1 MVSVAT
7 CCRRRRRRR
16 HRCCCCCCIVHN
28 SLTLSWYTS
37 TTTAIEIL
45 EGILWSQPQDL
56 VPVENSTQ
64 QTCSLRNKC
73 LTLIAW
79 LFIIFWQPYFAIFA
93 CRRGG
98 RHRNWTLLEVPEKLS
113 LLFGMSM
120 IASYLYTITSAKTAL
135 LRTLADSDY
144 LSYLNTETCTYLGR
158 GGHFHWTLASADSFI
173 VPNSYT
179 YALLWFSCS
188 FARPLRLFSGIL
200 FFGLVLFMMFLV
212 ELGGSFE
219 AGSVWCWSAIIL
231 ILYITVQ
238 PYLLPIHDCGRSNDN
253 TQHEKPK
260 SITSRVSF
268 SSNAKMTV

>member
-1 MVSVAT
+1 MMCWSYQASISFSITESILISFIFIRAIHSKNKYVRQQLHIMPMMCSV
-7 CCRRRRRRR
+7 CGERDYMLSSS
-16 HRCCCCCCIVHN
+16 
-28 SLTLSWYTS
+28 SLLLLLLLLLHCSQLSY
-37 TTTAIEIL
+37 AIM
-45 EGILWSQPQDL
+45 
-56 VPVENSTQ
+56 
-64 QTCSLRNKC
+64 
-73 LTLIAW
+73 
-79 LFIIFWQPYFAIFA
+79 PYFAIFA

-120 IASYLYTITSAKTAL
+120 IASYLYTITSAKTAK

-200 FFGLVLFMMFLV
+200 FFGLVLFMLFLV

-253 TQHEKPK
+253 KQHEKSK